1 MLQFPTIF
9 VRYEAHGVIWFYVVY
24 MSFLRSLNCLNAMCL
39 TPRLKLEKIGGFK
52 WDGIL
57 SLSNP
62 ISPFLY
68 QWAKFKRNKV
78 IMTYLWHRNLKKKKN
93 LLWQLKIVSRR
104 LWWLSCMYTVIL
116 KVTHQQIFSQL
127 EFFFFFSST
136 QKLFLIRLSLEL
148 WNPISFQPHMPP
160 FYHFLF

>member
-78 IMTYLWHRNLKKKKN
+78 IMTYLWHRNLKKKKICCDN
-93 LLWQLKIVSRR
+93 S
-104 LWWLSCMYTVIL
+104 
-116 KVTHQQIFSQL
+116 
-127 EFFFFFSST
+127 
-136 QKLFLIRLSLEL
+136 KLFQEDFDGWVVCTL
-148 WNPISFQPHMPP
+148 
-160 FYHFLF
+160 